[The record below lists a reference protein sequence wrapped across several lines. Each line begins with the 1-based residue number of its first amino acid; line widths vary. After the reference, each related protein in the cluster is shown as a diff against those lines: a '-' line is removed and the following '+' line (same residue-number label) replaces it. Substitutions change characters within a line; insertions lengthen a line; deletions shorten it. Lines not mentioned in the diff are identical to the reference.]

1 MLSSCWD
8 SFVREWCADEL
19 RRLISAAAVW
29 KQILSNGRMQ
39 PPQGAAMEPISSTSF
54 NRLLA
59 YKEGS
64 FFFGVGK
71 LGVRSWMASHGRRA
85 IEIKRKSSPGWNW
98 LKKRKAMQWYNL
110 AVSLWVK
117 LCENYFFKKT
127 ILFKQNCAFTK
138 KNHTK
143 EKFTKKTKR
152 HLNKHFWNFSSD

>member
-39 PPQGAAMEPISSTSF
+39 PPPGRSDGADLVHVLQQVVGIQ
-54 NRLLA
+54 R
-59 YKEGS
+59 G
-64 FFFGVGK
+64 FFFFFLVGK
-71 LGVRSWMASHGRRA
+71 LGERSWMASRGRRA

-98 LKKRKAMQWYNL
+98 LKNRKAMQWYNL
-110 AVSLWVK
+110 AASLWVK

-127 ILFKQNCAFTK
+127 ILFKQNGAFTK
-138 KNHTK
+138 KSHK
-143 EKFTKKTKR
+143 REIYKKNNR
-152 HLNKHFWNFSSD
+152 HLHKHFWNFSSD